1 MNPAPRAQN
10 NLLGLMLAILGSG
23 AWAAM
28 AAIGKLIG
36 MKLPP
41 FMAAFLY
48 NLISFL
54 ILVPWII
61 YAGPRQLRTAAL
73 GKQIMRALAFSAGV
87 LSWFWALP
95 LVQLADMTAL
105 SFTSSLFVPL
115 GAVFILGEPSKT
127 WRWVALAFGF
137 GGMLIILRPGFG
149 EVSIGML
156 LLIFSSLAMA
166 TMRLISKIIM
176 RRDTPMVL
184 IVWQAGLIA
193 LFTLPAALAQWQ
205 WPTLEQFLLL
215 AAMALSGTLQQIF
228 AAWSIRLADFG
239 VIEPVN
245 FLRLV
250 WGVAL
255 GLAIFGD
262 IPSITTLT
270 GGCVLIVTVLY
281 ITRRERCE
289 GGGGI

>member
-1 MNPAPRAQN
+1 
-10 NLLGLMLAILGSG
+10 
-23 AWAAM
+23 
-28 AAIGKLIG
+28 
-36 MKLPP
+36 
-41 FMAAFLY
+41 
-48 NLISFL
+48 
-54 ILVPWII
+54 
-61 YAGPRQLRTAAL
+61 
-73 GKQIMRALAFSAGV
+73 
-87 LSWFWALP
+87 
-95 LVQLADMTAL
+95 
-105 SFTSSLFVPL
+105 
-115 GAVFILGEPSKT
+115 
-127 WRWVALAFGF
+127 
-137 GGMLIILRPGFG
+137 MLIILRPGFG